1 MVVGYISGMVRA
13 WTRGELC
20 SRVGIMGI
28 VKKAAYLLAV
38 VVAIV
43 ADWVVRTAAELFAA
57 ASPGFLTLC
66 QKILALLLAYGKK
79 IPAPESRGGEPAYS

>member
-1 MVVGYISGMVRA
+1 
-13 WTRGELC
+13 
-20 SRVGIMGI
+20 MGI
-28 VKKAAYLLAV
+28 VKKTAYLLAV

-43 ADWVVRTAAELFAA
+43 ADCVVHTAAELFAA
-57 ASPGFLTLC
+57 AFPGFLTLC